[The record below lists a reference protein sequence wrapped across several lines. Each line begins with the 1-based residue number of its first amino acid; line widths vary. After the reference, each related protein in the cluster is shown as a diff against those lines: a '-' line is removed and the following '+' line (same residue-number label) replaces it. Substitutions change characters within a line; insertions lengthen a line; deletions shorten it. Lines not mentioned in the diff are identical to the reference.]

1 MHHLIRN
8 QQDVHRWER
17 QAAFMYIIKSHPK
30 ELHSKVLEMLQSS
43 IGENFGDGGVSLQT
57 LQK

>member
-1 MHHLIRN
+1 LIRN
-8 QQDVHRWER
+8 QQDVHRRER

-43 IGENFGDGGVSLQT
+43 IGKNFGDGGVSLQT